1 MLERDIDVD
10 MKLTRTDRS
19 ARDGRDAIST
29 VLATD
34 VRDATSDSWGGKLAY
49 THDMCSESVTFE
61 ERDVRRKAAG
71 H

>member
-49 THDMCSESVTFE
+49 THDTYVQ
-61 ERDVRRKAAG
+61 
-71 H
+71 